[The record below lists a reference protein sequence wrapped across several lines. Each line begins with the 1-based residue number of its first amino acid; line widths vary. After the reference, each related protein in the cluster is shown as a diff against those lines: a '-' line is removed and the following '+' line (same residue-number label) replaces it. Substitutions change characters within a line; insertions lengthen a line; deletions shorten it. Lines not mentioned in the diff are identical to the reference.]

1 MKNSLLLL
9 VVLCVL
15 CFSLA
20 TGRSKG
26 MCVDEHPFNGF
37 ALLVP
42 MHTYIPVYNNPKKEY
57 QIDSVINDTIQENYV
72 SIAIYRIKDGMAEIS
87 VTYLLDSILGIVRP
101 SAEGWMETKF
111 LGTNLASYSDSIVKA
126 YASPNRSSD
135 VVFEIVYPQWGD
147 WYPVK
152 DAYKGWLYIQNIY
165 NASQCGWV
173 APEDQCNNPYTTCC

>member
-1 MKNSLLLL
+1 MKKSLSLL

-15 CFSLA
+15 CFSMA
-20 TGRSKG
+20 MSHSKG
-26 MCVDEHPFNGF
+26 TRVDKRPFNGF
-37 ALLVP
+37 ALLIP

-57 QIDSVINDTIQENYV
+57 QIDSVINDTMRENYV
-72 SIAIYRIKDGMAEIS
+72 FIDIYQIKNGMAEIS
-87 VTYLLDSILGIVRP
+87 ANYFFDSISGVACP
-101 SAEGWMETKF
+101 SVYGWMEVKF
-111 LGTNLASYSDSIVKA
+111 IGTNLANYSSIVKA

-135 VVFEIVYPQWGD
+135 VVFEIVYPHWGD

-152 DAYKGWLYIQNIY
+152 DASKGWLYIQNIY

>member
-1 MKNSLLLL
+1 MKKSLSLL

-15 CFSLA
+15 FLSMA
-20 TGRSKG
+20 MSRSKG
-26 MCVDEHPFNGF
+26 TRVDERLFNGF
-37 ALLVP
+37 ALLIP
-42 MHTYIPVYNNPKKEY
+42 MHTYIPVYNNPKKEC

-72 SIAIYRIKDGMAEIS
+72 SITIYRIKDGMAEIS
-87 VTYLLDSILGIVRP
+87 VTYLLDSILGIFFFFF
-101 SAEGWMETKF
+101 EGWMETKF

-135 VVFEIVYPQWGD
+135 VVFEIVYPHWGD

-152 DAYKGWLYIQNIY
+152 DASKGWLYIQNIY